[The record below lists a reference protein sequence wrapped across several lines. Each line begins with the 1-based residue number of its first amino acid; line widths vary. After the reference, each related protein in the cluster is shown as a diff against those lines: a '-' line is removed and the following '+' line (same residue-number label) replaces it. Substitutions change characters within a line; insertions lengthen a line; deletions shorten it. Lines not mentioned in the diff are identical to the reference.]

1 MSNEGFKID
10 LDEAEITA
18 SRTLPMAVEHLR
30 QPVQTLMANE
40 SLKGTGSFDAADR
53 LEPAY
58 HHWGDMHAR
67 RLRLACDVLEANAAA
82 LREIIK
88 LYRRADGRL

>member
-18 SRTLPMAVEHLR
+18 TRTLPSAVGHLR
-30 QPVQTLMANE
+30 QPVLTLAADE
-40 SLKGTGSFDAADR
+40 SLKGAGSFDAADR

-58 HHWGDMHAR
+58 HHWGDIQAR
-67 RLRLACDVLEANAAA
+67 RLRVACDVLEANASA
-82 LREIIK
+82 LREIIN